1 MIISGTADLE
11 GKRGNLM
18 TVLKGIIPPII
29 TPMNEDESI
38 NESELRRQVNRLIEA
53 GVHGLFPF
61 GTNGEGY
68 ILNEK
73 EKELVL
79 SIVIEETGGRVPV
92 YAGSGC
98 IGTKDTIRMCRKAE
112 SLGADVLSVIT
123 PWFAKASDEELYEH
137 YRAVAEA
144 VKIPVVLYNIP
155 ARTGNS
161 LSPALVER
169 LSEID
174 HIAGAKDSSGNFDN
188 MLQYLERTRG
198 KDFTILSGND
208 SLIYWNLLAGG
219 GGGIAGCANVYPET
233 MTAIYERFQQGDL
246 EGAKKAQDS
255 IRSFRD
261 CFKYGNPNTIVKT
274 AVAMLGYPVGK
285 CRAPFDRIPPEG
297 IEAIRRVIEVNREAG
312 IK

>member
-1 MIISGTADLE
+1 
-11 GKRGNLM
+11 M

-38 NESELRRQVNRLIEA
+38 NEPELRRQVNRLIEA

-68 ILNEK
+68 ILTEK
-73 EKELVL
+73 EKERIL
-79 SIVIEETGGRVPV
+79 SVVIEETDGRVPV

-98 IGTKDTIRMCRKAE
+98 IGTKDTIRMCRMAE

-137 YRAVAEA
+137 YCAVAKA

-169 LSEID
+169 LSKVD
-174 HIAGAKDSSGNFDN
+174 NIAGGTGFSEFLYFSA
-188 MLQYLERTRG
+188 
-198 KDFTILSGND
+198 
-208 SLIYWNLLAGG
+208 
-219 GGGIAGCANVYPET
+219 
-233 MTAIYERFQQGDL
+233 
-246 EGAKKAQDS
+246 
-255 IRSFRD
+255 
-261 CFKYGNPNTIVKT
+261 
-274 AVAMLGYPVGK
+274 
-285 CRAPFDRIPPEG
+285 
-297 IEAIRRVIEVNREAG
+297 
-312 IK
+312 